1 MPMPAHG
8 RAFGD
13 SEPSWHTACKRI
25 THACPLSTWS
35 FALRLL
41 LVHCHPDPDSFGA
54 ALRSSAADALRTAGH
69 DLREIDL
76 YADGFDP
83 VFTLAEKRSYLAD
96 TAQNIA
102 GVATH
107 VEALRWAEGWVVI
120 YPTWFYGAPA
130 MLKGWLERVWLP
142 GVSFRI
148 ATAKQRTIGGELGN
162 IRLFVGITT
171 SGSPWWWLK
180 VIGDPGRSL
189 FMKGL
194 RPLYARRC
202 RMRWLQLFNM
212 NHVTAADREGFLA
225 RVKREMTALPL

>member
-1 MPMPAHG
+1 M
-8 RAFGD
+8 
-13 SEPSWHTACKRI
+13 K
-25 THACPLSTWS
+25 
-35 FALRLL
+35 LL
-41 LVHCHPDPDSFGA
+41 LVFCHPDPDSYGA
-54 ALRSSAADALRTAGH
+54 ALRDTAVQTLQAAGH
-69 DLREIDL
+69 DLRQIDL
-76 YADGFDP
+76 YAEGFDP
-83 VFTLAEKRSYLAD
+83 VFTRAEKQTYLTD
-96 TAQNIA
+96 TARNIE
-102 GVATH
+102 GVAAH

-180 VIGDPGRSL
+180 LIGDPGRSL

-194 RPLYARRC
+194 RPLYAKGC
-202 RMRWLQLFNM
+202 RMKWLQLFNM
-212 NHVTAADREGFLA
+212 NHVTAQDRDRFLA
-225 RVKREMTALPL
+225 RLRQTLGSLPK